1 MKIEVFGFHIFSTIK
16 IKMASSQNLYDY
28 FEIVFDLSVLELKE
42 KYPGA
47 NGTLKFWELKTEWV
61 KQVYGTLEDEHITE
75 EEFIKL
81 MNIINNK
88 RERCLNA

>member
-1 MKIEVFGFHIFSTIK
+1 
-16 IKMASSQNLYDY
+16 MASSQNLYDY

-42 KYPGA
+42 KYP
-47 NGTLKFWELKTEWV
+47 NRPDKFWEFKTEQV
-61 KQVYGTLEDEHITE
+61 KKVYGNLEEEDITE

-88 RERCLNA
+88 RWRCLNAEMPE

>member
-1 MKIEVFGFHIFSTIK
+1 
-16 IKMASSQNLYDY
+16 MASSQNLYDY

-47 NGTLKFWELKTEWV
+47 NGTLKFWELKTEWL
-61 KQVYGTLEDEHITE
+61 KQLSKNFEDEDITE

-81 MNIINNK
+81 MNILN
-88 RERCLNA
+88 EGQSGYYCLNVPKVKNNNI